1 MSAAGALKTKRAL
14 IAQPVLD
21 WDCRHYPYR
30 QIPEIHKH
38 NARAD
43 LGTEWLLCVC
53 VCVCVLLQKK
63 RQEQTYIM
71 ICSPSRRIY
80 TIELEATIR

>member
-1 MSAAGALKTKRAL
+1 MHGL
-14 IAQPVLD
+14 IL
-21 WDCRHYPYR
+21 
-30 QIPEIHKH
+30 EL
-38 NARAD
+38 N
-43 LGTEWLLCVC
+43 GFC

-71 ICSPSRRIY
+71 ICSHSRRIY